1 MALLAIRNSFH
12 LGRIG
17 HYAEQ
22 CARGGFASIHF
33 VNVIDHAPLQAPY
46 GGAEA
51 RFSTNPF
58 CAALPGEDGA
68 AVVLDMATSKIA
80 IGKARV
86 AKNKGVP
93 APEDSL
99 LDAEG
104 RPTRDPGVMFQEP
117 RGALVAM
124 GEHKGSGL
132 AIMCELLAG
141 ALTGGRTAQ
150 PAHPQTGGI
159 INNMLSVIIDPAV
172 FGDRRRLLEEI
183 AALIA
188 YVKSARPRAGF
199 DEVLVPGEPERRRR
213 RAPGTRHRGGRAHLG
228 RDSGRCAD
236 ARDRRL
242 ADRSPDRL
250 RHAMERVDC
259 VVIGAGV
266 IGLAVARQL
275 AMSGREV
282 LILEAAGMIGT
293 ETSSRNSEVIHA
305 GIYYPTGSLKARTCV
320 AGKRPSVRLLR
331 GARRPARPLRQ
342 ADRRHQRGAEGDAG
356 GDPRQGGRERRRRPA
371 VAGGGA
377 VAALEP
383 EVSCTAALLSPS
395 TGIID
400 SHGLMLALL
409 GDAEDHGALLAFHA
423 PVARGRIAEDGIELE
438 IGGAEPMALS
448 ARTVI
453 NSAGLHAPALARR
466 FQGLKPELVPTPYFC
481 KGTISRCPAHARSD
495 T

>member
-1 MALLAIRNSFH
+1 MAAGHIFAGCRMPILTSDKLHALSHAVCAASGSAEREAALVADHLVEANLTGHDSHGVGLLPVYVEKVRAGQLMPNRHAELVSERGAVLVIEGNRGYGQVIGHEAMQLGGACAREHGVALLAIRNSFH

-22 CARGGFASIHF
+22 CVRGGFASIHF

-46 GGAEA
+46 AGAEA

-58 CAALPGEDGA
+58 CAALPGEDGT

-104 RPTRDPGVMFQEP
+104 RPTRDPGVMFREP

-159 INNMLSVIIDPAV
+159 INNMLSVLIDPAV
-172 FGDRRRLLEEI
+172 FGDRHRLLEEI

-213 RAPGTRHRGGRAHLG
+213 AERLERGIEVDERTWAEILG
-228 RDSGRCAD
+228 A
-236 ARDRRL
+236 AR
-242 ADRSPDRL
+242 
-250 RHAMERVDC
+250 
-259 VVIGAGV
+259 
-266 IGLAVARQL
+266 
-275 AMSGREV
+275 
-282 LILEAAGMIGT
+282 
-293 ETSSRNSEVIHA
+293 
-305 GIYYPTGSLKARTCV
+305 
-320 AGKRPSVRLLR
+320 
-331 GARRPARPLRQ
+331 
-342 ADRRHQRGAEGDAG
+342 
-356 GDPRQGGRERRRRPA
+356 
-371 VAGGGA
+371 
-377 VAALEP
+377 
-383 EVSCTAALLSPS
+383 
-395 TGIID
+395 
-400 SHGLMLALL
+400 ML
-409 GDAEDHGALLAFHA
+409 G
-423 PVARGRIAEDGIELE
+423 IAESQIE
-438 IGGAEPMALS
+438 ALI
-448 ARTVI
+448 A
-453 NSAGLHAPALARR
+453 
-466 FQGLKPELVPTPYFC
+466 
-481 KGTISRCPAHARSD
+481 
-495 T
+495 